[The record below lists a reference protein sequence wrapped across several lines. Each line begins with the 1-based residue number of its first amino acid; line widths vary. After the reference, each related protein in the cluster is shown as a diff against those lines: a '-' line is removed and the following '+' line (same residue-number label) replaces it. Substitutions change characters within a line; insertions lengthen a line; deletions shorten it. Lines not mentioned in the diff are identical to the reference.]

1 MHSLK
6 QLNIEEQHAIHD
18 LSKCLDLYPESFDAL
33 LLRASIYLREDMYSA
48 ALHDLKEAA
57 MLDEN
62 SGDVLKEIARINLQ
76 HFHDFDAAID
86 ATTAIITSEP
96 QNSDPYFLRAEAY
109 TRNGH
114 FKEAINDYGRLI
126 KLDPSNP
133 WPYLYRGK
141 ILANLNRGRL
151 AIYDYI
157 SFCKFSVQTPE
168 IQAKLGQGYMLL
180 NDFEDAISLL
190 RKAVE
195 NQDTVYNLC
204 ILGDALMEAGDVSG
218 ALQVL
223 SQAVSRDPNN
233 VLGHTTLGH
242 CHMRMGQYKSA
253 ISCYNHAVNLD
264 PTNPMTYN
272 NRGVCK
278 TLLKHNQLKD
288 EMERE
293 KATEKD
299 EHDWRWPSLGRLR

>member
-1 MHSLK
+1 M
-6 QLNIEEQHAIHD
+6 D
-18 LSKCLDLYPESFDAL
+18 
-33 LLRASIYLREDMYSA
+33 
-48 ALHDLKEAA
+48 
-57 MLDEN
+57 
-62 SGDVLKEIARINLQ
+62 
-76 HFHDFDAAID
+76 
-86 ATTAIITSEP
+86 
-96 QNSDPYFLRAEAY
+96 
-109 TRNGH
+109 
-114 FKEAINDYGRLI
+114 
-126 KLDPSNP
+126 
-133 WPYLYRGK
+133 
-141 ILANLNRGRL
+141 LNRGRL

-272 NRGVCK
+272 KRGVCK

-299 EHDWRWPSLGRLR
+299 DMIGGGPLGTMILVTQQKHLETKEEEEEKHS

>member
-1 MHSLK
+1 M
-6 QLNIEEQHAIHD
+6 QLLQ
-18 LSKCLDLYPESFDAL
+18 L
-33 LLRASIYLREDMYSA
+33 LQAN
-48 ALHDLKEAA
+48 H
-57 MLDEN
+57 
-62 SGDVLKEIARINLQ
+62 RI
-76 HFHDFDAAID
+76 
-86 ATTAIITSEP
+86 
-96 QNSDPYFLRAEAY
+96 DPYFLRAEAY

-293 KATEKD
+293 KAIEKD
-299 EHDWRWPSLGRLR
+299 EHNWRWLSPDDYDDFGSQQNISETKKKRKYS